1 MDDRDAPIW
10 PETLQRP
17 QTTAKVVFL
26 DLNHWI
32 ALAQAHT
39 GHERGAEHQA
49 ALKACRDARQRGTA
63 IFVLTDSNRFEL
75 QKKDTYAK
83 RADVAAVMEE
93 LTGFATLPSR
103 FTILKLE
110 FDAAVASLYGPP
122 PRPFPTVDLVGPGVG
137 WAIGQRIELT
147 PFGPDGPSREELLQW
162 IGHENEEKFDALLEG
177 ARVLF
182 ERLALEGLTP
192 ELSASLEAKGWDR
205 KLTEKIAEEQ
215 AQSERDLMD
224 SLDLL
229 PSLRRRLEILVPL
242 REFIHGITF
251 FEERMRDRGMDIDAL
266 ANDPVVCLQV
276 IRSMP
281 SMNVTVDLKVL
292 NHRMKR
298 SWKSND
304 IFDINT
310 LAVAMPYADVVVAD
324 KHYANL
330 LRGRTRLDR
339 RLGTTVFAKLT
350 ELTAY
355 LTALPAS

>member
-1 MDDRDAPIW
+1 MSDHDASIW
-10 PETLQRP
+10 PETLQWP

-39 GHERGAEHQA
+39 GHARGAEHQA
-49 ALKACRDARQRGTA
+49 ALNACRDAQQRGKA
-63 IFVLTDSNRFEL
+63 VFVLTDSNRFEL

-110 FDAAVASLYGPP
+110 FDAAVTSLYGPS
-122 PRPFPTVDLVGPGVG
+122 PRSFPAVDLVGPGVG

-147 PFGPDGPSREELLQW
+147 PFGPDGPNREELLQW
-162 IGHENEEKFDALLEG
+162 IGRENEEKFDALLEG

-192 ELSASLEAKGWDR
+192 ELSASLEAQGWDR
-205 KLTEKIAEEQ
+205 KLAEKIAEEQ
-215 AQSERDLMD
+215 AQSERDLTE
-224 SLDLL
+224 SLALL
-229 PSLRRRLEILVPL
+229 PSLQRQLERLVPL
-242 REFIHGITF
+242 REFIHGMTF
-251 FEERMRDRGMDIDAL
+251 FDQQMRDRGMDISAL
-266 ANDPVVCLQV
+266 ANDPVACLQV

-292 NHRMKR
+292 NHQMKR

-310 LAVAMPYADVVVAD
+310 LAVAMPYTDVVLAD
-324 KHYANL
+324 KHYAAS
-330 LRGRTRLDR
+330 LRRTQLDR
-339 RLGTTVFAKLT
+339 RLNTTVLSKLT
-350 ELTAY
+350 ELTDY
-355 LTALPAS
+355 LAALSTP

>member
-1 MDDRDAPIW
+1 MGDRDVLIW

-17 QTTAKVVFL
+17 RATAKIVFL

-32 ALAQAHT
+32 GLAQAHT
-39 GHERGAEHQA
+39 GHEQGVKHQA

-63 IFVLTDSNRFEL
+63 TFVLTDSNRFEL
-75 QKKDTYAK
+75 QKKDTYTK

-93 LTGFATLPSR
+93 LTGFSTLPSR
-103 FTILKLE
+103 FTVLKLE
-110 FDAAVASLYGPP
+110 FDAAVTSLYGPP
-122 PRPFPTVDLVGPGVG
+122 PHPFPTVDLVGPGVG
-137 WAIGQRIELT
+137 WAIGQHIELT
-147 PFGPDGPSREELLQW
+147 PFGPDGPNREELLQR

-177 ARVLF
+177 ARVSF

-205 KLTEKIAEEQ
+205 KLAEKIAEEQ

-229 PSLRRRLEILVPL
+229 PSLRRRIEVLVPV
-242 REFIHGITF
+242 REFIHGMTF
-251 FEERMRDRGMDIDAL
+251 FDEQMRDRGMDIDAL

-281 SMNVTVDLKVL
+281 SMNATVDLKVL
-292 NHRMKR
+292 NHQMKR
-298 SWKSND
+298 PWTSND

-324 KHYANL
+324 KHYADL
-330 LRGRTRLDR
+330 LRNRTRLDR